1 MTKWKL
7 KNKWWVSIHLFK
19 LEELIQI
26 QEKNMK
32 YHPPKKVSLKA
43 QYDKVKWKQT
53 QWISSGEKLAP
64 PANS

>member
-32 YHPPKKVSLKA
+32 YHPPKKSFIKSTIWQSEMETDSVNLL
-43 QYDKVKWKQT
+43 WRE
-53 QWISSGEKLAP
+53 ISATS
-64 PANS
+64 